1 MQSFGVTT
9 SALASMMTSYAEVSF
24 EGDEACNNADTG
36 IATHSKVIRPSLL
49 VLGDTTIER
58 YVTLAIPSTFSMVS
72 PVHDQ
77 DSEHPAAF

>member
-24 EGDEACNNADTG
+24 EGDDSCNNAHTG
-36 IATHSKVIRPSLL
+36 IATHSKVIRPSLM

-58 YVTLAIPSTFSMVS
+58 YVTLGHTQHLFHGFPCSRSGF
-72 PVHDQ
+72 
-77 DSEHPAAF
+77 